1 MVSDEPARKRVNEV
15 AGRLG
20 DEFKDRLSFETIR
33 EQVDASFESYR
44 GSRIVDF
51 VPLLAYKSARDRLGS
66 LAQNG
71 APPAS
76 GARAGSSDR

>member
-20 DEFKDRLSFETIR
+20 DEFRDRLSFETIR
-33 EQVDASFESYR
+33 ELVDASFASYR

-51 VPLLAYKSARDRLGS
+51 VPLLVYKSARDRLGTLS
-66 LAQNG
+66 RNDS
-71 APPAS
+71 PPAS
-76 GARAGSSDR
+76 AARTG

>member
-20 DEFKDRLSFETIR
+20 DEFRDRLSFETVR
-33 EQVDASFESYR
+33 ELVDASFESYR
-44 GSRIVDF
+44 GSRVVDF
-51 VPLLAYKSARDRLGS
+51 VPLLVYKSARDRLGT
-66 LAQNG
+66 LARNG

-76 GARAGSSDR
+76 AARTG